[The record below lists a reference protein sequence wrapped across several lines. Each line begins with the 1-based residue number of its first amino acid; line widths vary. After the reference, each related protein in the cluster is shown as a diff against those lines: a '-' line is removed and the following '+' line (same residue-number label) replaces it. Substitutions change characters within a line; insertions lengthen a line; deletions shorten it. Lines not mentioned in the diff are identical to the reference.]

1 MTPDTEPASPVAA
14 PRQKPHISFF
24 LATWFGL
31 GYLPKAPG
39 TWGSLAGVAAGWLVL
54 KLAPQL
60 RALQPGHPEQTG
72 LFLQDSSPVLS
83 WYLLFWCSLLVAV
96 LGVWSSSTVS
106 AYVGKKDP
114 QFVVIDEVSGQMLT
128 LFLGLG
134 RTTALFPGFAH
145 LASRRVWYM
154 DDRWFVLLAGF
165 LFFRLFDI
173 WKPFPIRHLEK
184 LPGGWGI
191 MADDWLAGIY
201 AAILLRL
208 ALHFNLL

>member
-1 MTPDTEPASPVAA
+1 MTPDTEPASPGVS
-14 PRQKPHISFF
+14 PRQKPRISFL

-31 GYLPKAPG
+31 GHLPKAPG
-39 TWGSLAGVAAGWLVL
+39 TWGSLAGMAAGWLVI

-60 RALQPGHPEQTG
+60 RAVDPQHTG
-72 LFLQDSSPVLS
+72 LFPPAPSALLS
-83 WYLLFWCSLLVAV
+83 WCLLFWCSLLVAA

-134 RTTALFPGFAH
+134 RTTAPLSGVAH
-145 LASRRVWYM
+145 LASRSVWYM
-154 DDRWFVLLAGF
+154 DDRWLVLLAGF

-191 MADDWLAGIY
+191 MADDWLASIY